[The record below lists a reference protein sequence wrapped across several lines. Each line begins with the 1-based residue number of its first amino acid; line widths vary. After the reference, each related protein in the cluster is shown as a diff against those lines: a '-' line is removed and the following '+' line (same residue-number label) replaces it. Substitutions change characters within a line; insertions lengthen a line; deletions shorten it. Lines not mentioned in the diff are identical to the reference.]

1 MMTCCALSEY
11 GLFLSSAIFAFFI
24 ADPLRSLCARP
35 FGGLCLGVAG
45 LGGPRCRPRRG
56 CFAAQHAASHGSGRP
71 PTRAGV
77 TTEPVA
83 VTASLLCSALV
94 VLSLLR
100 LRSLPFREFHGM
112 NLGPAAPGSRVAAR
126 TTEVAGSVR
135 GRLRAGDS
143 GASSSVRL
151 LAASGVPGAGLRP
164 QGSPVARWQKALRA
178 SGAVPC

>member
-1 MMTCCALSEY
+1 MGSFSLQQFLHFSLQTHCGVCVAVPSVGCAWGWPVSGALAAVLAEAALRPSTRPVT
-11 GLFLSSAIFAFFI
+11 G
-24 ADPLRSLCARP
+24 AD
-35 FGGLCLGVAG
+35 
-45 LGGPRCRPRRG
+45 
-56 CFAAQHAASHGSGRP
+56 RP
-71 PTRAGV
+71 PARGGV

-126 TTEVAGSVR
+126 TTEVVGSVR

>member
-1 MMTCCALSEY
+1 MGSFSLQQFLHFSLQTHCGVCVPVPSVGCAWGWPVSGALAAVLAE
-11 GLFLSSAIFAFFI
+11 AA
-24 ADPLRSLCARP
+24 LRPSTQPVTGA
-35 FGGLCLGVAG
+35 
-45 LGGPRCRPRRG
+45 
-56 CFAAQHAASHGSGRP
+56 GRP

>member
-1 MMTCCALSEY
+1 MGSFSLQQFLHFSLQTHCGVYVPVPSVGCPWGWPVSGALAAVLAE
-11 GLFLSSAIFAFFI
+11 AA
-24 ADPLRSLCARP
+24 LRPSTQP
-35 FGGLCLGVAG
+35 V
-45 LGGPRCRPRRG
+45 
-56 CFAAQHAASHGSGRP
+56 
-71 PTRAGV
+71 TRAGV

-126 TTEVAGSVR
+126 TMEVAGSVR

>member
-1 MMTCCALSEY
+1 MGSFSLQQFLHFSLQTRCGVYVPVPSVGCAWGWPVSGALAAVLAE
-11 GLFLSSAIFAFFI
+11 AA
-24 ADPLRSLCARP
+24 LRPSTQPVTGA
-35 FGGLCLGVAG
+35 
-45 LGGPRCRPRRG
+45 
-56 CFAAQHAASHGSGRP
+56 GRP

-126 TTEVAGSVR
+126 TMEVAGSVR

>member
-45 LGGPRCRPRRG
+45 LGGPRRRPRRG
-56 CFAAQHAASHGSGRP
+56 CFAAQHAAGHGSGP
-71 PTRAGV
+71 SAHAGRRHHGACRGDR
-77 TTEPVA
+77 VA
-83 VTASLLCSALV
+83 ALV

-126 TTEVAGSVR
+126 TMEVAGSVR